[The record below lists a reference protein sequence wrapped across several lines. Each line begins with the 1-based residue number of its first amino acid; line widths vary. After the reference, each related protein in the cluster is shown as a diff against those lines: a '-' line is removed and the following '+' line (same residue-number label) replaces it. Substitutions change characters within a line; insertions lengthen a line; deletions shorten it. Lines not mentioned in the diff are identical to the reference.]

1 MDKIFFWGIEPPC
14 FPPVLHGLYRAGG
27 VVEAGQLTARPDD
40 VHQRREL
47 VLVLPSRHQTW
58 CIIMFYVGASSDY
71 CEDFR
76 EVSLTYP
83 VKIWCYLEVSVF

>member
-1 MDKIFFWGIEPPC
+1 MKTQKLPPQTIQYLGHFLNFQVDKTHFWEFNHPC

-27 VVEAGQLTARPDD
+27 VVEAGQLTARPDN

-58 CIIMFYVGASSDY
+58 SIIISAV
-71 CEDFR
+71 
-76 EVSLTYP
+76 
-83 VKIWCYLEVSVF
+83 